1 MCIAGS
7 GAWPQPSRGRGEEM
21 RTDDLVAMLSTNVE
35 RVDRWQFVRTL
46 GAAIL
51 IGAATAFA
59 AVLLALGTRN
69 DLPNSTIAM
78 HVALKIAFTA
88 GTLALTW
95 IALTKLARPGGE

>member
-1 MCIAGS
+1 
-7 GAWPQPSRGRGEEM
+7 M

-69 DLPNSTIAM
+69 DLPNPTIAM
-78 HVALKIAFTA
+78 HVALKMRGSRLRNSRVRAA
-88 GTLALTW
+88 SEECRLRW
-95 IALTKLARPGGE
+95 SPCPSS